1 MKAGSILVQK
11 SALVQSQITCTMLI
25 LPLALVDAVVFAAAH
40 CFTKHMRKLQFC
52 PRILIDV
59 SKIDMSA
66 IVLGFEISMP
76 VMIAPSAMQKM
87 AHPDGEYATAMAAS
101 AGGTIMPYRYRNVVE
116 QFVRRAERAGFKAI
130 ALTVDT
136 PWLGRREADI
146 KNSVFADLAETSSVY
161 LPRMILILENSAAL
175 KCSVIMLAIG
185 CQDLVMRLG

>member
-146 KNSVFADLAETSSVY
+146 KNRT
-161 LPRMILILENSAAL
+161 
-175 KCSVIMLAIG
+175 VIPNNA
-185 CQDLVMRLG
+185 CYHLVMRLG

>member
-40 CFTKHMRKLQFC
+40 CFTKHMRKLQCATITVRARFC

-146 KNSVFADLAETSSVY
+146 KNRT
-161 LPRMILILENSAAL
+161 
-175 KCSVIMLAIG
+175 VIPNNA
-185 CQDLVMRLG
+185 CYHLVMRLG

>member
-1 MKAGSILVQK
+1 
-11 SALVQSQITCTMLI
+11 MLI

-101 AGGTIMPYRYRNVVE
+101 AGGTIMMQPYRYRNVVE

-146 KNSVFADLAETSSVY
+146 KN
-161 LPRMILILENSAAL
+161 R
-175 KCSVIMLAIG
+175 
-185 CQDLVMRLG
+185 